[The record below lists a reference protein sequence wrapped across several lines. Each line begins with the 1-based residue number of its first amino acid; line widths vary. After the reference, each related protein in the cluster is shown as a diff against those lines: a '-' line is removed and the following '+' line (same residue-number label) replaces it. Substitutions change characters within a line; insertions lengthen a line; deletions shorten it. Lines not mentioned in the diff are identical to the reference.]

1 VGLVGGDAEEHVGRN
16 DASEIAGRARS
27 GHGDFLS
34 CAGDLC
40 CLRGELKRTPQ
51 VFCGLLASD
60 SPRHLDE
67 KNFAV
72 GFKTLAC

>member
-1 VGLVGGDAEEHVGRN
+1 
-16 DASEIAGRARS
+16 
-27 GHGDFLS
+27 
-34 CAGDLC
+34 
-40 CLRGELKRTPQ
+40 
-51 VFCGLLASD
+51 LLASD